1 MADIL
6 ISEFLDE
13 AALELVPGRHSL
25 HYDPAL
31 VDKPGELVARAAEA
45 VALVVR
51 NRTQVDAALLAAAP
65 KLKVVGRL
73 GVGLDNI
80 DVEAC
85 RRRGIVVCPATGA
98 NDVAVAEYVI
108 CTAMMLRRRAYRASE
123 RVAAG
128 AWPRNALIGGEV
140 AGATLGLIGFG
151 SIARHV
157 ARRAA
162 ALDMKVVAH
171 DPFVPASDPV
181 WERAGVVRFGLD
193 ELVAAADIVSL
204 HVPLTADTRGL
215 FGAGRLARMQPSAIL
230 INAARG
236 GIVDEEALA
245 VALSEGRLAGAALD
259 VFDSEP
265 LGGPAAARL
274 ADVPNLILTPH
285 IGGVTEEANVRV
297 SKVTIENVLRVIA

>member
-80 DVEAC
+80 DV
-85 RRRGIVVCPATGA
+85 CPASGA

-140 AGATLGLIGFG
+140 AGATLGLVGFG

-193 ELVAAADIVSL
+193 ELVAASDIVSL

-245 VALSEGRLAGAALD
+245 AALSEGRLAGAALD

>member
-13 AALELVPGRHSL
+13 TALELVPSRYGL

-31 VDKPGELVARAAEA
+31 VDKPGELAARAAEA

-85 RRRGIVVCPATGA
+85 RRRGIAVCPASGA

-108 CTAMMLRRRAYRASE
+108 CTAMMLRRRAYQASE

-140 AGATLGLIGFG
+140 AGATLGLVGFG

-162 ALDMKVVAH
+162 ALDMVVVAH

-181 WERAGVVRFGLD
+181 WERSGVARVDLD
-193 ELVAAADIVSL
+193 TLVAAVDIASL
-204 HVPLTADTRGL
+204 HVPLTEETRGL
-215 FGAGRLARMQPSAIL
+215 FDAWRLARMKPSAIL

-236 GIVDEEALA
+236 GIVDEAALA
-245 VALSEGRLAGAALD
+245 AALSGGRLAGAALD

-265 LGGPAAARL
+265 LAGPAAARL
-274 ADVPNLILTPH
+274 AGVPNLILTPH
-285 IGGVTEEANVRV
+285 IGGVTEESNARV